1 MKRLKKL
8 KVFIAVLACSLSLGL
23 VSETSA
29 VLGGTY
35 IVQAAKKET
44 KYQKILRLYKNKQY
58 TQVRKICKKL
68 PKKANEKCLKRMPK
82 KMKQVYLDKVR
93 SYQYTS
99 YGKNLEQYF
108 LTDINNDGKPELL
121 IEEGSG
127 EVQYRLIVYTY
138 KNGNLKRIGSTS
150 GWHSRYYAYPNRN
163 GLVIMRGQNA
173 VEELRLLT
181 MNDSRLKV
189 KIIGKR
195 EPKDF
200 TEYQSFKYIR
210 FPYELDGHS
219 RYSSRYSNSFIDYG
233 DLM

>member
-82 KMKQVYLDKVR
+82 KMKQAYLDKVR

-163 GLVIMRGQNA
+163 GLVIVRGQMLL
-173 VEELRLLT
+173 EEVRLLT
-181 MNDSRLKV
+181 MRGSKLKV
-189 KIIGKR
+189 KTIGTHTVENVDR
-195 EPKDF
+195 YTD
-200 TEYQSFKYIR
+200 
-210 FPYELDGHS
+210 FPYELDGHR